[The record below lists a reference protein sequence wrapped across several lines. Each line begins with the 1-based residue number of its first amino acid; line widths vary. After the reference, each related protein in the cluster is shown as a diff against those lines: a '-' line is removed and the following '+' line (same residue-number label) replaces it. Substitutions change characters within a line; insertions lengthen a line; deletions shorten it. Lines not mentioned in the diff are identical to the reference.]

1 VIDPKN
7 VCLYVPAEL
16 KTFKLNLFNRIGNK
30 IEKMGGHTIRGDWR
44 PLAKL
49 PDDIVPIVGCG
60 PYLRGLFDEW
70 IARKRSWI
78 YWDRGYFRRVFA
90 TWLPRGKPGPNGEGG
105 GFYRWH
111 LNSYQM
117 QTIRDVPEDRWREA
131 KIPLLPWQRNP
142 NGHIVVAVS
151 SPTYEKFHVI
161 EGWQKQTLKALER
174 TGRKIIVRD
183 KESKIPLQEH
193 MAGAYCVVAHGS
205 IAAVEAVICGC
216 PVVVDSSSAAA
227 LVGITDLEKIDEL
240 VYPDREAWVKSLS
253 YSQYDEIE
261 LVDGTLWRL
270 IN

>member
-1 VIDPKN
+1 
-7 VCLYVPAEL
+7 
-16 KTFKLNLFNRIGNK
+16 
-30 IEKMGGHTIRGDWR
+30 
-44 PLAKL
+44 
-49 PDDIVPIVGCG
+49 
-60 PYLRGLFDEW
+60 
-70 IARKRSWI
+70 
-78 YWDRGYFRRVFA
+78 
-90 TWLPRGKPGPNGEGG
+90 
-105 GFYRWH
+105 
-111 LNSYQM
+111 M

-193 MAGAYCVVAHGS
+193 MAGAYCLVAHGS